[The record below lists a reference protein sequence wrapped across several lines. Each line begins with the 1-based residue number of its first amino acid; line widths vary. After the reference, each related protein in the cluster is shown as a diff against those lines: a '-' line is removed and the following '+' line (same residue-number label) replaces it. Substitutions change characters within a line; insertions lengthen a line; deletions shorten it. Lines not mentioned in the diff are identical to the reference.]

1 MTWTASAH
9 ATKRAAERFGATADN
24 VSAWFDDK
32 LSAARYVCNTVA
44 EDGNE
49 ARLFV
54 NGKIMFFADLFADTV
69 MSVRYASRTQA
80 AAECIAEL
88 AEKELRKRQV
98 RALEAERGCAA
109 KKAELEARRIDLNIA
124 LLRTRSESRT
134 AVLTAEL
141 AVVETELCEVL
152 AAVKRAKRELTSFAE
167 GYVSMTS

>member
-9 ATKRAAERFGATADN
+9 AAKRATERFGATAET
-24 VSAWFDDK
+24 VSEWFSDK
-32 LSAARYVCNTVA
+32 LASARYVCNTVDD
-44 EDGNE
+44 DGSE
-49 ARLFV
+49 ARMFV
-54 NGKIMFFADLFADTV
+54 NGKIMFFVALFEDIV
-69 MSVRYASRTQA
+69 KSVRYASRTQTA
-80 AAECIAEL
+80 ADCIAEL

-124 LLRTRSESRT
+124 LLRTRSEART

-141 AVVETELCEVL
+141 AIVETELCEVL